1 MQYAITL
8 MVIACMTPMVIAAD
22 KASYNPGFPP
32 QDKDKVEK
40 VFPSR
45 PVYSP
50 YANRNFPT
58 APLFGD
64 THLHTSYSMD
74 AGASGTRLDARAAY
88 KNGLKL
94 ERKLGVNPYKFGL
107 VGSTDAHTALATT
120 TEENF
125 FGKITPSEPDPERM
139 SKPFFHDDKTG
150 LTVMDWEVAASGLAA
165 VWATAN
171 TRDAIWDAMERR
183 ETYAT
188 TGTRIAVRFFGGWDF
203 EPADAHNRLPGL
215 IGYTQGVP
223 MGGDLTNAP
232 KGKSPTFLVAALKD
246 PIGANLDRV

>member
-1 MQYAITL
+1 MATDRPQRQGEDGGEEKINRAAGQMRSYVQRCNMKTRVLMQYAITL

-22 KASYNPGFPP
+22 KAGYNPGFPP

-88 KNGLKL
+88 RFARGEQVTSNTGQPVKLVRPLDFLMVADHSVGFGFFPLLTPMWMKMPNEIGSKN
-94 ERKLGVNPYKFGL
+94 
-107 VGSTDAHTALATT
+107 AL
-120 TEENF
+120 
-125 FGKITPSEPDPERM
+125 
-139 SKPFFHDDKTG
+139 
-150 LTVMDWEVAASGLAA
+150 
-165 VWATAN
+165 
-171 TRDAIWDAMERR
+171 
-183 ETYAT
+183 
-188 TGTRIAVRFFGGWDF
+188 
-203 EPADAHNRLPGL
+203 
-215 IGYTQGVP
+215 
-223 MGGDLTNAP
+223 P
-232 KGKSPTFLVAALKD
+232 KA
-246 PIGANLDRV
+246 